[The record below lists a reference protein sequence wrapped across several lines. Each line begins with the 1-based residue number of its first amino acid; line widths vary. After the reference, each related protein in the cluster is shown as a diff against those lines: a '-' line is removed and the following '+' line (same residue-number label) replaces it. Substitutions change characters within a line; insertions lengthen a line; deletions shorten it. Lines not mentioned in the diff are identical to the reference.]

1 MPEHPHR
8 QPEFRGDDRAQTI
21 SARQA
26 AEALFKPKPA
36 VSEPSVFASAESVKA
51 RIPRVLPALPPA
63 TIRRETV
70 DTPAVL
76 EQSTAPVVP
85 VKKLVRL
92 RTLLKY
98 GMTVSQLADLYS
110 VPERRSSAS
119 EKSEAELAPN
129 GRPQSDAA
137 PAYLVDVAVPGPGNA
152 RMREKRSGQVARM
165 PGVPLL
171 VDR

>member
-70 DTPAVL
+70 DTPAVP

-110 VPERRSSAS
+110 VPVETIERIR
-119 EKSEAELAPN
+119 K
-129 GRPQSDAA
+129 
-137 PAYLVDVAVPGPGNA
+137 V
-152 RMREKRSGQVARM
+152 
-165 PGVPLL
+165 
-171 VDR
+171 